1 MYKFY
6 DVDNII
12 CIQRVRSNTV
22 ANFKISIS
30 CESHEYQ
37 GFKGGARAELATEK
51 DEAFKAAEY
60 WKSHYLKLEESQ
72 CKDSEN

>member
-6 DVDNII
+6 DVEKII
-12 CIQRVRSNTV
+12 SIQQVRSNT
-22 ANFKISIS
+22 AASFKNNISS
-30 CESHEYQ
+30 ESHEYR

-60 WKSHYLKLEESQ
+60 WKSQYLELEESLY
-72 CKDSEN
+72 KDSEN